1 MKRLLFAVIISIIAL
16 SKAYGGTVEWG
27 IANWEK
33 DTGYFSYLG
42 EYILSI
48 TTSEFYTKVTAS
60 PEQASFENF
69 RQNRWG
75 GDCAFLLVTQ
85 GMLIDYDLFAKNT
98 DKWLPY
104 YDYVDDWPYYVQ
116 PFVDPNN
123 LVIPKTDEN
132 FYNTVFL
139 AFAFYSLGAPFLTI
153 NHYGWVEFGY
163 DGTEVFIVNS
173 AMETTWGQGIIA
185 GIPEPSAALLA
196 LSGLSLLLLR
206 RRITQGVKS

>member
-1 MKRLLFAVIISIIAL
+1 MKRLLFAVIISVIAL
-16 SKAYGGTVEWG
+16 GKAYGGTIQWG
-27 IANWEK
+27 VANWEK
-33 DTGYFSYLG
+33 DTGSFSYLG

-60 PEQASFENF
+60 PDQASFENF
-69 RQNRWG
+69 RQVHWG

-85 GMLIDYDLFAKNT
+85 GTLIGYDLFANNT

-139 AFAFYSLGAPFLTI
+139 AFAFYPIGTLITDY
-153 NHYGWVEFGY
+153 YGWIEFGY

-173 AMETTWGQGIIA
+173 ALETTQYQGIIA